1 MELKTPQERVNH
13 HIKKQA
19 AASNRR
25 SQFEEHWSDLSRV
38 LLPTRQGFTQ
48 TVVDGDYRMENI
60 FDGTP
65 MQAARSLANTV
76 GAMIRPEGQTLAEV
90 KAQDD
95 TLNQQGEV
103 QEWMG
108 RATEILDSHI
118 RNPLA
123 RFRQATGEVDLDLV
137 VMGTGILFVGLAKS
151 QENLIF
157 QSVHLKDG
165 YPMFDDEGNPYGMY
179 RMKKMFI
186 WQAELKFGKEN
197 LSKTVQEKIQNNQTD
212 DKIDLMYW
220 VGDRKNK
227 TIENPIFAKDFPI
240 EEIWMETQTKH
251 IITEGGFREFPFVI
265 PRWDTTTGEEY
276 GRSPG
281 MVALPD
287 SNTLQS
293 MGETILVAG
302 QRLADPPIMAPN
314 DGAFQEV
321 MTYPG
326 GISYYDVETAASV
339 GGNPFFPMISGNN
352 LPVTRDMQTDIRNQV
367 AAAFF
372 KNILNLPQGGPQMTA
387 TEIIQRKDEFI
398 REVGPVFGRFQTD
411 YNEPLVDRSFRLLMR
426 EDAFGEIPEVLSG
439 QNIKFEFDLPVDKIK
454 KQVQSAAATDWAMQV
469 MQMAQIAP
477 EAKHLVNVDALARF
491 KADAA
496 SLPHDIMNTREEVQ
510 AKVEAENAKMAEMQ
524 KLQAA
529 EMQAGIIGK
538 GAKAAKDA
546 GLIQDPNAPV
556 DPNAPQ
562 QGVPA

>member
-1 MELKTPQERVNH
+1 MKNMKLETPADRVQQ
-13 HIKKQA
+13 HIKKQSA
-19 AASNRR
+19 AKSRR
-25 SQFEEHWSDLSRV
+25 SQFEEHWDDLSRV
-38 LLPTRQGFTQ
+38 MLSTRQGFTQ
-48 TVVDGDYRMENI
+48 SIVAGDYRMEDV

-76 GAMIRPEGQTLAEV
+76 GAMIRPEGQDLVEIRAEDDSLN
-90 KAQDD
+90 AQGAVQDWVGNASEK
-95 TLNQQGEV
+95 LN
-103 QEWMG
+103 
-108 RATEILDSHI
+108 SHM

-137 VMGTGILFVGLAKS
+137 VMGTGILFAGIAKS
-151 QENLIF
+151 QRHLIY

-165 YPMFDDEGNPYGMY
+165 FPMFDDEGNPHGIY
-179 RMKKMFI
+179 RTKKMFI
-186 WQAELKFGKEN
+186 WQAELMFGADN
-197 LSKTVQEKIQNNQTD
+197 LSKEVREKIAVDKTD
-212 DKIDLMYW
+212 DKIDLLYW
-220 VGDRKNK
+220 VGKRKNQS
-227 TIENPIFAKDFPI
+227 IENPIFAKDFPV

-251 IITEGGFREFPFVI
+251 IISEGGFHEFPFII
-265 PRWDTTTGEEY
+265 PRWDTSSGEEY

-281 MVALPD
+281 MIALPD

-321 MTYPG
+321 MTFPG
-326 GISYYDVETAASV
+326 GISYYDVETAAAV

-367 AAAFF
+367 ASAFF

-411 YNEPLVDRSFRLLMR
+411 YNEPTADRSFRMLFRLG
-426 EDAFGEIPEVLSG
+426 AFGEVPELLA
-439 QNIKFEFDLPVDKIK
+439 QANIKFVFDLPVDKIK
-454 KQVQSAAATDWAMQV
+454 KQVQAAAASQWAMEV
-469 MQMAQIAP
+469 MQLAQVSP

-491 KADAA
+491 TADAV
-496 SLPHDIMNTREEVQ
+496 SLPHEILNTKEEVLQ
-510 AKVEAENAKMAEMQ
+510 KIAADNAQIAEQRKMEGMEKMAG
-524 KLQAA
+524 AA
-529 EMQAGIIGK
+529 EKGSKAMQNLK
-538 GAKAAKDA
+538 MV
-546 GLIQDPNAPV
+546 PNDNPEE
-556 DPNAPQ
+556 

>member
-1 MELKTPQERVNH
+1 MKSMKLETPADRVQQ
-13 HIKKQA
+13 HIKKQSA
-19 AASNRR
+19 AKSRR
-25 SQFEEHWSDLSRV
+25 SQFEEHWDDLSRV
-38 LLPTRQGFTQ
+38 MLSTRQGFTQ
-48 TVVDGDYRMENI
+48 SIVAGDYRMEDV

-76 GAMIRPEGQTLAEV
+76 GAMIRPEGQDLVEIRAEDDSLN
-90 KAQDD
+90 AQGAVQDWVGNASEK
-95 TLNQQGEV
+95 LN
-103 QEWMG
+103 
-108 RATEILDSHI
+108 SHM

-137 VMGTGILFVGLAKS
+137 VMGTGILFAGIAKS
-151 QENLIF
+151 QRHLIY

-165 YPMFDDEGNPYGMY
+165 FPMFDDEGNPHGIY
-179 RMKKMFI
+179 RTKKMFI
-186 WQAELKFGKEN
+186 WQAELMFGADN
-197 LSKTVQEKIQNNQTD
+197 LSKEVREKIAVDKTD
-212 DKIDLMYW
+212 DKIDLLYW
-220 VGDRKNK
+220 VGKRKNQS
-227 TIENPIFAKDFPI
+227 IENPIFAKDFPV

-251 IITEGGFREFPFVI
+251 IISEGGFHEFPFII
-265 PRWDTTTGEEY
+265 PRWDTSSGEEY

-281 MVALPD
+281 MIALPD

-321 MTYPG
+321 MTFPG
-326 GISYYDVETAASV
+326 GISYYDVETAAAV

-367 AAAFF
+367 ASAFF

-411 YNEPLVDRSFRLLMR
+411 YNEPTADRSFRMLFRLG
-426 EDAFGEIPEVLSG
+426 AFGEVPELLA
-439 QNIKFEFDLPVDKIK
+439 QANIKFVFDLPVDKIK
-454 KQVQSAAATDWAMQV
+454 KQVQAAAASQWAMEV
-469 MQMAQIAP
+469 MQLAQVSP

-491 KADAA
+491 TADAV
-496 SLPHDIMNTREEVQ
+496 SLPHEILNTKEEVLQ
-510 AKVEAENAKMAEMQ
+510 KIAADNAQIAEQRKMEGMEKMAG
-524 KLQAA
+524 AA
-529 EMQAGIIGK
+529 EKGSKAMQNLK
-538 GAKAAKDA
+538 MV
-546 GLIQDPNAPV
+546 PNDNPEE
-556 DPNAPQ
+556 